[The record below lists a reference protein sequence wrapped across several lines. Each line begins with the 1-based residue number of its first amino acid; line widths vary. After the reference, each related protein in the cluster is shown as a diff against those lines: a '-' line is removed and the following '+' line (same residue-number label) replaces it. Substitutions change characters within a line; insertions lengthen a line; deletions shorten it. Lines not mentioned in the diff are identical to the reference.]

1 MKEMNVSKWAV
12 IAEVVSAVAVVV
24 SLIYVGSEIRQNTL
38 AIQAGRTASGRF
50 LPIKMVNLVAL
61 E

>member
-1 MKEMNVSKWAV
+1 MKEINVSKWAV

-38 AIQAGRTASGRF
+38 AIQDGSHQAS
-50 LPIKMVNLVAL
+50 LAL
-61 E
+61 THDLESKL

>member
-24 SLIYVGSEIRQNTL
+24 SLIYVVPKS
-38 AIQAGRTASGRF
+38 GRTRWLYKQEGRLLAVF
-50 LPIKMVNLVAL
+50 CLSKW
-61 E
+61 